1 MRTIASIILILF
13 VSKAIAQSKDYSA
26 DVKSA
31 DAIVKTLYDVISGE
45 AGADRDWNRFR
56 NLFAAEA
63 RLIPSRKNEKGEF
76 SLKALLPEEYVTMF
90 TTRMKGGFFEN
101 EIHKVSESYGTV
113 THVFSTYETR
123 ETKDGKVS
131 ARGINSIQLFHDGQ
145 RYFIV
150 NVFWCAESLGFPLPV
165 KYTK

>member
-1 MRTIASIILILF
+1 MRIIASIILVLLI
-13 VSKAIAQSKDYSA
+13 SKANGQQKNYSS
-26 DVKSA
+26 DVTSA
-31 DAIVKTLYDVISGE
+31 DAVVGALYEVISGD

-56 NLFAAEA
+56 NLFSPDA
-63 RLIPSRKNEKGEF
+63 RLIPTRKNEKGEL
-76 SLKALLPEEYVTMF
+76 SLKALSPEEYVTMF

-101 EIHKVSESYGTV
+101 ELHKVTESYGTV

-123 ETKDGKVS
+123 ETKDGKVT

-150 NVFWCAESLGFPLPV
+150 SVLWCAESLGFPVPEKYV
-165 KYTK
+165 K